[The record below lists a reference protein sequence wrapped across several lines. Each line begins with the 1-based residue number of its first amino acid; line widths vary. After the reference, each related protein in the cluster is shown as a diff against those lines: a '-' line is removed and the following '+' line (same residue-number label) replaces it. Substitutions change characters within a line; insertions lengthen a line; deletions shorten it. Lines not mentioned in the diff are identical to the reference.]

1 MRKSLAAAA
10 LFVVALTGCASS
22 SSSDVDVK
30 SASSVNVTE
39 PEVQLLQLS
48 TVAEAARHVTGGI
61 PVQYRVEVQNNATD
75 PITLKRVTVQ
85 SIGAGAYTLPN
96 TSRPFSAEVAPN
108 GAKAVDF
115 WTSAIV
121 ESDTVY
127 GSNGPVS
134 IRLTAFFD
142 SPKGSFTKTVV
153 EQAHYSPTQGQ

>member
-1 MRKSLAAAA
+1 M
-10 LFVVALTGCASS
+10 
-22 SSSDVDVK
+22 
-30 SASSVNVTE
+30 
-39 PEVQLLQLS
+39 
-48 TVAEAARHVTGGI
+48 
-61 PVQYRVEVQNNATD
+61 
-75 PITLKRVTVQ
+75 Q

-153 EQAHYSPTQGQ
+153 EQVHYSPTQGQ